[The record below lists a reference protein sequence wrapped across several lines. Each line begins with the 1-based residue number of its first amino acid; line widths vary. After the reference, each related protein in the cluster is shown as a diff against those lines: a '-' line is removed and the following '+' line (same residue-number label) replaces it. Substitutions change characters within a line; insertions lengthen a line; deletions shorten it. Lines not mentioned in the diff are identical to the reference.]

1 MSILSFLALSGGL
14 GVVGLR
20 SSSGAHRIHPSVQLV
35 LHGDAGTLVFQGEVL
50 ASTWTEDV
58 LEQGQRSLYL
68 RPAALAGL
76 SFGEQARVS
85 FYTGPAGVFMNS
97 HAGPLVRVA
106 WRAKGDLS
114 RDLGE
119 RAQVSG
125 TMGWTQ
131 RGRSGDVDLGLTAG
145 VRW

>member
-1 MSILSFLALSGGL
+1 MSILSFLALNGGL

-35 LHGDAGTLVFQGEVL
+35 LHGGAGTLVFQGEVL

-58 LEQGQRSLYL
+58 LGLNQRSLYL

-76 SFGEQARVS
+76 SFGEQARVG
-85 FYTGPAGVFMNS
+85 FYTGPAVVFM
-97 HAGPLVRVA
+97 HADAGPLARVA

-119 RAQVSG
+119 RAQISG

-131 RGRSGDVDLGLTAG
+131 RGRSGDVDLGLSVG